1 MQVDS
6 CDGCCRTSAL
16 GSLRIDIYENEK
28 HKWILAN
35 HGNRTYL
42 WVERS

>member
-6 CDGCCRTSAL
+6 PGRSCGSSAL

-28 HKWILAN
+28 HI
-35 HGNRTYL
+35 
-42 WVERS
+42 SQ